1 VGSTWFREDR
11 PIMGTHAETGED
23 MLHQEAAGARPIDLG
38 VFDNE
43 FEIAD
48 LILLWIV
55 LSSLHLSMSCVA
67 LGLPWAG

>member
-1 VGSTWFREDR
+1 
-11 PIMGTHAETGED
+11 MGTHAETGED

-48 LILLWIV
+48 
-55 LSSLHLSMSCVA
+55 
-67 LGLPWAG
+67 